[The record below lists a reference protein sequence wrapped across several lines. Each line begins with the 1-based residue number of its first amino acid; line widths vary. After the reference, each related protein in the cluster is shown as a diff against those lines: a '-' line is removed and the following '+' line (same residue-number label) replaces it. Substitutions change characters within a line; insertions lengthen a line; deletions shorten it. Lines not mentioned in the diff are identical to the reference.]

1 MSMSSAA
8 APAGVLNSAPG
19 VSIAY
24 HKTAGKSPG
33 VVFLGG
39 FMSDMTGAKALAVEA
54 YCRAR
59 GHAIVR
65 FDYRGHGASSG
76 QFVDGTI
83 SLWTNDALAVIDRL
97 TEGPQILVGS
107 SMGAWIALL
116 ASLARPTRVAGLT
129 LIAPAPDF
137 VDDLIWERLSAEQK
151 ATILRD
157 GMVRVP
163 SAYNDQGYAISMALI
178 EDGRKQSI
186 LDRPIPFDGPVR
198 ILHGMQD
205 EDVPWQ
211 RSLTLADR
219 LTARDV
225 RTTFLKDGDHRL
237 SRDQDLALLTATLG
251 GLLGTGEQRL

>member
-1 MSMSSAA
+1 M
-8 APAGVLNSAPG
+8 V
-19 VSIAY
+19 
-24 HKTAGKSPG
+24 
-33 VVFLGG
+33 
-39 FMSDMTGAKALAVEA
+39 
-54 YCRAR
+54 
-59 GHAIVR
+59 IVR
-65 FDYRGHGASSG
+65 FDYRGHGQSSG

-83 SLWTNDALAVIDRL
+83 SRWTDDALSVIDRL

-107 SMGAWIALL
+107 SMGGWIALL

-129 LIAPAPDF
+129 LIAPAPDV

-151 ATILRD
+151 ATIQRD
-157 GMVRVP
+157 GVLRVP

-205 EDVPWQ
+205 ADVPWQ

-251 GLLGTGEQRL
+251 GLLGAGEQRF

>member
-8 APAGVLNSAPG
+8 APAGVLDSAPG

-65 FDYRGHGASSG
+65 FDYRGHGQSSG

-107 SMGAWIALL
+107 SMGGWIALL

-137 VDDLIWERLSAEQK
+137 VDDLIWGQLSAEQK
-151 ATILRD
+151 ATIQRD
-157 GMVRVP
+157 GVLRVP

-205 EDVPWQ
+205 ADVPWQ

-251 GLLGTGEQRL
+251 SLLGAVEQRL